1 MTGKGK
7 QAAIQA
13 AEAWIAAEYG
23 PGALMRMGE
32 LPSPC
37 DSVIT
42 TGVDDLDNALG
53 VGGIPRGRIVEIYG
67 PENAGKTALALLIAG
82 QVPTTL
88 YIDAEHSLSPYMCW
102 GLTHGAYAAYVLDAD
117 TLEDALQACIH
128 AAPSFDLIVIDTL
141 SALPTKEDLRVSL
154 GESARTNPPA
164 RILAH
169 ALPQIKALLAKS
181 GCTLVLVNQLREK
194 IGVVYG
200 NPETVPGGHALRHYA
215 DIRLDVRRLEVI
227 RQAKQ
232 IIGQN
237 IRVKVVKNKCA
248 PPFREAKLRLVYG
261 EGIQR
266 DPPAAPEA
274 AG

>member
-1 MTGKGK
+1 MNGKGK

-23 PGALMRMGE
+23 PGVLMRMGE

-37 DSVIT
+37 DSIIP
-42 TGVDDLDNALG
+42 TGVDALDNALG
-53 VGGIPRGRIVEIYG
+53 IGGIPRGRIVEIYG
-67 PENAGKTALALLIAG
+67 PENAGKTALSLLVAG

-102 GLTHGAYAAYVLDAD
+102 SLTHGSYDAYVLDVD

-128 AAPSFDLIVIDTL
+128 AAPAFDLIVIDTL
-141 SALPTKEDLRVSL
+141 SALPTKEDFRVALR
-154 GESARTNPPA
+154 EYARTNPPA
-164 RILAH
+164 KILAR

-194 IGVVYG
+194 TGVVYG

-227 RQAKQ
+227 RQAGQ

>member
-1 MTGKGK
+1 MTVKGK

-23 PGALMRMGE
+23 PGVLMRMGE

-37 DSVIT
+37 DSVIP

-53 VGGIPRGRIVEIYG
+53 IGGIPRGRIVEIYG
-67 PENAGKTALALLIAG
+67 PENAGKTALSLLVAG

-88 YIDAEHSLSPYMCW
+88 YIDAEHSLSPYMYW
-102 GLTHGAYAAYVLDAD
+102 RLSHGSYAAYVLDAD
-117 TLEDALQACIH
+117 TLEDALQTCIH
-128 AAPSFDLIVIDTL
+128 AAPAFDLIVIDTL

-164 RILAH
+164 KILAR

-194 IGVVYG
+194 TGVVFG

-227 RQAKQ
+227 RQAGQ

-237 IRVKVVKNKCA
+237 ILVKVVKNKCA